1 MQRYEFLGEKH
12 YLCSINYVFLHKT
25 MVSNAVKEVTEQDR
39 RKMLASFLYDVAKL
53 MFGSVAV
60 GGLSPLIIGG
70 DFGWLNIVCFFV
82 GSICGFL
89 LAYSANDLLRYK
101 K

>member
-1 MQRYEFLGEKH
+1 MQRYEFLGENH

-39 RKMLASFLYDVAKL
+39 RKMLASFLYDMAKL

-89 LAYSANDLLRYK
+89 LAYSANDLLKYK

>member
-1 MQRYEFLGEKH
+1 MQRYEFLSEKH

>member
-1 MQRYEFLGEKH
+1 M
-12 YLCSINYVFLHKT
+12 
-25 MVSNAVKEVTEQDR
+25 
-39 RKMLASFLYDVAKL
+39 AKL

-89 LAYSANDLLRYK
+89 LAYSANDLLKYK

>member
-1 MQRYEFLGEKH
+1 
-12 YLCSINYVFLHKT
+12 

-39 RKMLASFLYDVAKL
+39 RKMLANFLYDMAKL

-70 DFGWLNIVCFFV
+70 DFGWLKYSVFFCWFNMWV
-82 GSICGFL
+82 LTWI
-89 LAYSANDLLRYK
+89 
-101 K
+101 

>member
-1 MQRYEFLGEKH
+1 
-12 YLCSINYVFLHKT
+12 

-39 RKMLASFLYDVAKL
+39 RKMLASFLYDMAKL

-70 DFGWLNIVCFFV
+70 DFGWLNIVCFLLVQSV
-82 GSICGFL
+82 GSYLHIVPMIC
-89 LAYSANDLLRYK
+89 
-101 K
+101 